1 MTSIFIPKLIIRNDR
16 FFFQITGNAAA
27 INKTNAVPS
36 IRNSAPNKNTKYKIA
51 LIKGSTIALLRI
63 HSIET
68 LMLFRKSGCYTSQL
82 SFNFFIAIVF
92 IYLLRILNLLAYILD
107 CVRTYVSIVQ
117 PASKKPTLIPANTVP
132 LKALF
137 IFICPFIFSYFFSIH
152 RQSIMNVFII
162 SIVCSLLSVSA
173 LILLVYRF
181 SITLQFALSSH
192 KKDIPIHIYTFII
205 LY

>member
-1 MTSIFIPKLIIRNDR
+1 MTSIFIPKLNIRNDR

-137 IFICPFIFSYFFSIH
+137 IFICPFYLFVFFLHPQTVHYERFHYKYCLLLTICFGPDSSRLPFQYYASI
-152 RQSIMNVFII
+152 RII
-162 SIVCSLLSVSA
+162 
-173 LILLVYRF
+173 
-181 SITLQFALSSH
+181 IT
-192 KKDIPIHIYTFII
+192 
-205 LY
+205 